1 MFIDVL
7 IDLPNPRNPT
17 GASDSRALRIAAWT
31 AAWTAGRTGLDRL
44 PARRWIMLGAMIAL
58 CAGYGTAGT
67 ARSETFKCVDAAGK
81 TSYQAL
87 PCPVVPDATLKVQA
101 PGPVSAATSTGQA
114 ITTPPEALPAGSSGT
129 VPSASRAPNRV
140 PSEADFRGPRET
152 WERLGAAIRRGD
164 KDAALRELTPAAQRR
179 LATTLD
185 TIGSKSAPFNADGL
199 GSVRSVMLGR
209 EGLATITL
217 TRTKADGT
225 YLYQVNLI
233 RDADG
238 KWRVDN
244 M

>member
-1 MFIDVL
+1 MLIDVL
-7 IDLPNPRNPT
+7 IYMLNLPNPVPP
-17 GASDSRALRIAAWT
+17 SDARAPRIV
-31 AAWTAGRTGLDRL
+31 AGSGLDRL
-44 PARRWIMLGAMIAL
+44 PARRWIMLGAMLAL
-58 CAGYGTAGT
+58 CAGYGT

-81 TSYQAL
+81 TSYQAVQ
-87 PCPVVPDATLKVQA
+87 CPVVPDATLKVQA
-101 PGPVSAATSTGQA
+101 PGPVSAATSAGQA
-114 ITTPPEALPAGSSGT
+114 IATPTAATSTGSSGT
-129 VPSASRAPNRV
+129 VPSASQARNRV

-164 KDAALRELTPAAQRR
+164 KDAALKELTPAAQRR
-179 LATTLD
+179 LASTLD
-185 TIGSKSAPFNADGL
+185 TIGSKSAPFNADEL
-199 GSVRSVMLGR
+199 GSIRSVLLAR
-209 EGLATITL
+209 DGLATITL

>member
-1 MFIDVL
+1 MPNYVPNFVL
-7 IDLPNPRNPT
+7 SYVLSYVRNSANPPP
-17 GASDSRALRIAAWT
+17 ASDTRALRIIAAG
-31 AAWTAGRTGLDRL
+31 AGPRHS
-44 PARRWIMLGAMIAL
+44 PARRWTMLGAMIAL
-58 CAGYGTAGT
+58 CAGCAP
-67 ARSETFKCVDAAGK
+67 ARGETFKCVDAAGK
-81 TSYQAL
+81 TSYQAA
-87 PCPVVPDATLKVQA
+87 PCPAVPDVTLKVQA
-101 PGPVSAATSTGQA
+101 PGPVSAGTSSGQTLATPA
-114 ITTPPEALPAGSSGT
+114 APAGSSGT

-164 KDAALRELTPAAQRR
+164 KDAALKELTPAAQRR
-179 LATTLD
+179 LATSLD
-185 TIGSKSAPFNADGL
+185 TIGSKSAPFNADEL
-199 GSVRSVMLGR
+199 GSIRSVMLAR

-233 RDADG
+233 RDAEG